1 MIVVKFGGTSL
12 ENPKKI
18 MHCAEI
24 VKREVEKGE
33 TVTVVVSAQAGDTER
48 LSKMA
53 KKLKVSKDSA
63 DEIVS
68 MGERISMRL
77 MCAAL
82 NSQGIKSK
90 FIDPN
95 QEEWPIHTDSNHGFA
110 DIILKET
117 KMRVLEVIQPL
128 LEKGFVPVIG
138 GFIGKSREEKIT
150 TLGRG
155 GSDITG
161 VLLGHC
167 LLADVYIVTDVDGV
181 FSADPKRVKSAKLIK
196 EIRCEELWDL
206 GIYGAKVMHPK
217 ALIYKT
223 KDMKLKIV
231 SNKNFLSER
240 GTEIVGFL
248 SSEVKV
254 FCNEKEKSLVS
265 VVGEEMSEI
274 PGLLK
279 KFSSALKD
287 INIYS
292 VSASTFSITFFV
304 DSEREED
311 AVQALHKVVLGTP
324 KLKAVSS
331 RGGIALIV
339 FRGRKFPQD
348 VGVLGKIGMALGDAE
363 IDILNIATSSC
374 EANIFVE
381 WKDRKL
387 AKSILERIFEVGK

>member
-1 MIVVKFGGTSL
+1 MKVLKFGGTSL
-12 ENPKKI
+12 KTPEKI
-18 MHCAEI
+18 MRCAEM
-24 VKREVEKGE
+24 VKKEVEKGKK
-33 TVTVVVSAQAGDTER
+33 VAVVVSAQAGDTDR
-48 LSKMA
+48 LLKMA
-53 KKLKVSKDSA
+53 RKLKVSNDSA

-68 MGERISMRL
+68 MGERFSMRL

-90 FIDPN
+90 FIDPAH
-95 QEEWPIHTDSNHGFA
+95 EEWPIYTDSNHGFA
-110 DIILKET
+110 DVILKET
-117 KMRVLEVIQPL
+117 KTRVLQVIQPL
-128 LEKGFVPVIG
+128 LEEGFVPVIG
-138 GFIGKSREEKIT
+138 GFIGKSREGNVT

-155 GSDITG
+155 GSDTTG

-167 LLADVYIVTDVDGV
+167 LSADVYIVTDVEGV
-181 FSADPKRVKSAKLIK
+181 FSADPKRVNRAKLIK
-196 EIRCEELWDL
+196 KIRCEELWDL
-206 GIYGAKVMHPK
+206 GTFGAKVMHPK

-231 SNKNFLSER
+231 SNENFLSER

-254 FCNEKEKSLVS
+254 FLNEKEKSLVS

-279 KFSSALKD
+279 KFSSALEEV
-287 INIYS
+287 NVYS

-311 AVQALHKVVLGTP
+311 AVQALHKVVLETP

-331 RGGIALIV
+331 RGKIALILL
-339 FRGRKFPQD
+339 RGRKFPQD
-348 VGVLGKIGMALGDAE
+348 VGVLGRIGMALGDAG
-363 IDILNIATSSC
+363 IDILN
-374 EANIFVE
+374 
-381 WKDRKL
+381 
-387 AKSILERIFEVGK
+387 